1 MYIKD
6 QNNFKVLDE
15 LLEQTYRVY
24 KSPLPDHMKNL
35 IDTNIDGKNVKFA
48 SDLKRSHPTP
58 PMDDTRPKKL
68 TNSLMQ
74 QKQIIEPHIATTET
88 TVKDD
93 EGWGKYHDV
102 FL

>member
-6 QNNFKVLDE
+6 QNNFKKLDE
-15 LLEQTYRVY
+15 LLEKTCRVY
-24 KSPLPDHMKNL
+24 KTALPDHMKNF
-35 IDTNIDGKNVKFA
+35 IDVNIDGKNMKFL

-58 PMDDTRPKKL
+58 PPADTPPRKL
-68 TNSLMQ
+68 STSLMQ
-74 QKQIIEPHIATTET
+74 QKQIIEPRIATADT
-88 TVKDD
+88 TVNDE